1 MIKPFSLFVGLRYT
15 RAKRR
20 HHFAS
25 FISVASVIGIALGV
39 MVLITVLSV
48 MNGYNQVVREKF
60 FAVAPQV
67 TVYTPKDS
75 PRLQVALNKRP
86 DILQTAPFLSGK
98 GMLVVHG
105 ESVPAQVMG
114 IDPTQEKRL
123 SSLAK
128 KVTEGSLQVLGK
140 KPYRIAIG
148 YRLAEQLGVGVGDT
162 LMLLTP
168 QTTVTPLGMMPRYRR
183 FVVGAVFATHS
194 GFGFDRGV
202 VYISLADAKRI
213 FIHPDFGSQG
223 YHLSI
228 RDVYAAP
235 EISRHLTESLPA
247 GNVVTNWTEQYGSLF
262 KAIGMQKTIMFA
274 ILVLLVAIAAF
285 NLISSL
291 VMIVNEKRSD
301 IAILRTLGASPA
313 TIMWIF
319 IAQGAVLGAVG
330 VIVGVIGGVILSL
343 NITDWVNALQHFL
356 GVRWVS
362 EDVYW
367 VDYLPSALR
376 VTDIVLVAVIA
387 FGMSVLATLYPASLA
402 FRTQPAEAL
411 RYE

>member
-75 PRLQVALNKRP
+75 PSLQVILNKQP

-114 IDPTQEKRL
+114 IDPTQEKHL

-128 KVTEGSLQVLGK
+128 KVTVGSLQALGK
-140 KPYRIAIG
+140 KSYRIAIG

-213 FIHPDFGSQG
+213 FIHPDFGSRG

-228 RDVYAAP
+228 RDVYEAP
-235 EISRHLTESLPA
+235 EISRHLSASLPA
-247 GNVVTNWTEQYGSLF
+247 GNMVTNWTEQYGSLF

-330 VIVGVIGGVILSL
+330 VLVGVIGGIILSL

-376 VTDIVLVAVIA
+376 FADIVLVAVIA

>member
-15 RAKRR
+15 RARRR

-48 MNGYNQVVREKF
+48 MNGYNKVVREKF

-67 TVYTPKDS
+67 TVYAPKES
-75 PRLQVALNKRP
+75 ATLQALLDKHP
-86 DILQTAPFLSGK
+86 DIVQTAPFLSGK
-98 GMLVVHG
+98 GMLVAHG

-114 IDPTQEKRL
+114 IDPSQEEHL

-128 KVTEGSLQVLGK
+128 KVTQGSLSVLSQQ
-140 KPYRIAIG
+140 PYRMAIG
-148 YRLAEQLGVGVGDT
+148 YRLAEQLGVSVGDT

-202 VYISLADAKRI
+202 VYISLSDAQRI
-213 FIHPDFGSQG
+213 FIHPEFGSKG
-223 YHLSI
+223 YHVSI

-235 EISRHLTESLPA
+235 EVSRQLAQTLPID
-247 GNVVTNWTEQYGSLF
+247 NVVTNWTEQYGSLF

-274 ILVLLVAIAAF
+274 ILILLVAIAAF

-319 IAQGAVLGAVG
+319 ISQGAVLGAVG
-330 VIVGVIGGVILSL
+330 VLVGVLGGIVLSL
-343 NITDWVNALQHFL
+343 NITDWVNLLQHVL

-376 VTDIVLVAVIA
+376 FSDIVLVALIA